1 MKTTISVYDFRDA
14 FHKAGRGQ
22 QFSYDGLGIL
32 FEYLEEVEESCGEDF
47 ELDVI
52 GLCCDFAESDWQ
64 SIAEDYRIDLDG
76 LEDDDEREA
85 AVLDYLAD
93 EGALIGNTKSG
104 IVYRQF

>member
-14 FHKAGRGQ
+14 FHKMGRGN

-32 FEYLEEVEESCGEDF
+32 FDHIEEVEESCDEDF

-64 SIAEDYRIDLDG
+64 TIASDYSIEIDEAEN
-76 LEDDDEREA
+76 EEEQEA
-85 AVLDYLAD
+85 QVLDYLAD
-93 EGALIGNTKSG
+93 QGTLIGKTKSG